1 VTAPDG
7 PARDAPDRRAWPIV
21 RAGLIGA
28 LLSIGFAFPAAML
41 LMLVYRFPVPFVG
54 YESGIAALPHALVAV
69 AFYGVLGGFL
79 ALGLAGT
86 AAGVAIHR
94 SAARSGRPWLPA
106 TMAAAGGIALIAAL
120 TMSVL
125 DKVIGPW

>member
-1 VTAPDG
+1 MTAPEG
-7 PARDAPDRRAWPIV
+7 RGVPDRRAWPTV
-21 RAGLIGA
+21 RAGLTGA
-28 LLSIGFAFPAAML
+28 LLSVGLAFPAAML

-54 YESGIAALPHALVAV
+54 YESGVAALPHAVVAV

-94 SAARSGRPWLPA
+94 SAARSGRRWLPPTIA
-106 TMAAAGGIALIAAL
+106 AAAGIAFIAAL
-120 TMSVL
+120 GMSVL
-125 DKVIGPW
+125 DKVIGQW